1 MTGAA
6 EILAELSRRGVLV
19 QVDGEHLRL
28 KPKAALDEK
37 LLDQVRDHKPE
48 ILRALSLRP
57 PLCGS
62 PDCAGCYEAK
72 PGKRIHPP
80 QASVEWEQWLRRW
93 EPKGKPQ

>member
-6 EILAELSRRGVLV
+6 DILAELSRRGVMV
-19 QVDGEHLRL
+19 RVDGENLRL

-37 LLDQVRDHKPE
+37 LLDQIRDHKPE
-48 ILRALSLRP
+48 ILRALSGRP

-62 PDCAGCYEAK
+62 PDCAGCYEVE

-80 QASVEWEQWLRRW
+80 QASAEWEERLRRW